1 MCWINMAE
9 DGIQRIVVG
18 NVIVNFCFRTR
29 LLGSKELYRV
39 ELVVSQPNIHLCPN
53 YVGVMDCLF
62 SVARN

>member
-1 MCWINMAE
+1 MAE
-9 DGIQRIVVG
+9 DGIQWIVVG

-29 LLGSKELYRV
+29 LLGSKELYWV

-53 YVGVMDCLF
+53 YIGVMDCLF